1 MEAERLSMSKK
12 EQDRSEVIRLYVEG
26 YIKQKEA
33 AKRLAVSTRQIRNVA
48 HAYRLHG
55 AMDSFTGIGA
65 RRATARYGRRSNSLP
80 CNGSEHSIGTLARL
94 WRMTS

>member
-26 YIKQKEA
+26 YIKQKDA
-33 AKRLAVSTRQIRNVA
+33 AKRVGISTRQIRNVA

-55 AMDSFTGIGA
+55 AHGLITRESWQDEQPQNTIGEQAVCPAMGPNAVLGLWPDSG
-65 RRATARYGRRSNSLP
+65 P
-80 CNGSEHSIGTLARL
+80 
-94 WRMTS
+94 